1 MHDSAKAGWK
11 RGLAATLA
19 GDRQLRLGTHEVP
32 GSEANLRGKLERA
45 FCKNRSGAG
54 HHAGEPEVLS
64 FSISGATWREM
75 LSDPKKHKSHKLF
88 FVPFVAVPDKRP
100 AAESCK
106 RLRS

>member
-1 MHDSAKAGWK
+1 
-11 RGLAATLA
+11 
-19 GDRQLRLGTHEVP
+19 
-32 GSEANLRGKLERA
+32 
-45 FCKNRSGAG
+45 
-54 HHAGEPEVLS
+54 
-64 FSISGATWREM
+64 M